1 MYNKRRWPPLNCL
14 RGFEAAARL
23 GSFSRAAEA
32 LNMTQSAISHQVKT
46 LENYLDQPLFIRVK
60 RKVLLADAG
69 KDLLATTEECLGLL
83 DDGFRRLEQFKKP
96 NQLIVHTSSAFAS
109 RWLLPRLGEY
119 RRQNAK
125 TDVWLYTTDDIPDL
139 DLTEVHLAILCGSGR
154 WHGLSRTPI
163 LDDMLVPL
171 CAPDHAIMHQGR
183 VQAADLLNHHLLH
196 GELQENWNNWFAA
209 VGIDNIDLA
218 SGPNFSDS
226 ALLLQAAEQG
236 QGIALGSLVLA
247 AAALSQGK
255 LVSPLQRGIATRS
268 HYYLAS
274 RHDGPQ
280 SPLLQLF
287 SDWLIMQTRAF
298 NENEYQVLKARYQI

>member
-1 MYNKRRWPPLNCL
+1 LNCL

-46 LENYLDQPLFIRVK
+46 LENYLDQPLFIRVN

-69 KDLLATTEECLGLL
+69 KDLLATTDECMNLL

-119 RRQNAK
+119 RRQNPGA
-125 TDVWLYTTDDIPDL
+125 DVWLYTTDDKADL
-139 DLTEVHLAILCGSGR
+139 DLTEVHLAILYGSGH
-154 WHGLSRTPI
+154 WPELSTTPI

-171 CAPDHAIMHQGR
+171 CAPDHPIMQQQA
-183 VQAADLLNHHLLH
+183 VQAADLLNHGLLH
-196 GELQENWNNWFAA
+196 GELRENWNDWFDALGA
-209 VGIDNIDLA
+209 DGIDLA

-247 AAALSQGK
+247 AHSLAAGR
-255 LVSPLQRGIATRS
+255 LVSPLHRGIGTRS
-268 HYYLAS
+268 QYYLAS
-274 RHDGPQ
+274 RYEGLQ
-280 SPLLQLF
+280 SPLLLPFRSWLLEQLR
-287 SDWLIMQTRAF
+287 DF
-298 NENEYQVLKARYQI
+298 NDNEYLPLKSRYQI